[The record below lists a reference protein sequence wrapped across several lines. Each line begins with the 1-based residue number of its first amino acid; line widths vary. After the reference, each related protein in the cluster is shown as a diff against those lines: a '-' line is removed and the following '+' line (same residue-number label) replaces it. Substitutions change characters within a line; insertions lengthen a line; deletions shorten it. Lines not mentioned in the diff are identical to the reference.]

1 MPICYRRTRERIE
14 AWLEGMDLMTEED
27 TESQYTEPTDPAW
40 PITRAGPRSFFKAP
54 LCPDLDD
61 LDAQVAFLGVPF
73 DQATLGRPGA
83 RFGPDAVR
91 DAPRAYSYSDPY
103 GAQREAEGYFD
114 VDVGDE
120 LLRGVTMADCGN
132 VTVVP
137 SDVLRNFDKLT
148 QAVAK
153 IVERGAFP
161 VVVGG
166 DHSVTFPVVRG
177 LSAFGPLNIVHFD
190 AHLDYTH
197 DIQGALYSHGSPI
210 RRCHELPFVDHV
222 TSIGIRHAR
231 RRPYEEARRDG
242 ALIISTDE
250 FHRLGPQGVVELIP
264 PAESMYIT
272 IDIDVMDPSQAPGTG
287 TPEVGGLLY
296 PEMREALTALIAKSN
311 LVAFDLVELAPP
323 YDSSEITSQL
333 AARLITDVLA
343 ARFPS
348 R

>member
-1 MPICYRRTRERIE
+1 
-14 AWLEGMDLMTEED
+14 MTD
-27 TESQYTEPTDPAW
+27 TDAGSQYTEPTDPAW
-40 PITRAGPRSFFKAP
+40 PITRAQPRSFFKSP
-54 LCPDLDD
+54 LCTDLDTR
-61 LDAQVAFLGVPF
+61 DAQVAFLGVPF
-73 DQATLGRPGA
+73 DQGTLGRPGA

-91 DAPRAYSYSDPY
+91 DAPRTYSYMDPY
-103 GAQREAEGYFD
+103 GAQRTAEGYFD
-114 VDVGDE
+114 IDAGDE

-137 SDVLRNFDKLT
+137 SDVMRNFDKLT
-148 QAVAK
+148 QAVTK

-166 DHSVTFPVVRG
+166 DHSITFPVVRG
-177 LSAFGPLNIVHFD
+177 LSAFAPLDIVHFD

-197 DIQGALYSHGSPI
+197 DVQGALHTHGNPI
-210 RRCHELPFVDHV
+210 RRCRELPFVGHI
-222 TSIGIRHAR
+222 TSLGIRSAR
-231 RRPYEEARRDG
+231 RRPYEESQKDG
-242 ALIISTDE
+242 SLVITTDR
-250 FHRLGPQGVVELIP
+250 FHELGPQGSVDLIP
-264 PAESMYIT
+264 EAENLYIT

-296 PEMREALTALIAKSN
+296 QEMREALTALVEKSN
-311 LVAFDLVELAPP
+311 LVALDLVELAPP

-333 AARLITDVLA
+333 AAWLITDVLA